1 MSRVLVGNR
10 VWKSV
15 ENFSGAFLGSAT
27 RRGQHLLSFSG
38 LSGMGVSSPPLSAC
52 SACAG
57 DYEDPDRTAWP
68 EDTDE
73 DEANSE
79 EQGPPKL
86 QERAGE
92 KAQSEAG
99 GVDVNDD

>member
-1 MSRVLVGNR
+1 M
-10 VWKSV
+10 
-15 ENFSGAFLGSAT
+15 ENFSGSLFGPAA
-27 RRGQHLLSFSG
+27 RPRQRPVSFSG
-38 LSGMGVSSPPLSAC
+38 LSETCVSPQPLSAC

-92 KAQSEAG
+92 KAETEAG
-99 GVDVNDD
+99 GVDVNDDEFPAQEA